1 MLAGAAAPGTPISG
15 GEATAF
21 WILATVIV
29 LGAVGVVFSRKAV
42 HSAVLMAVVMLGLAC
57 FYGMNEAPFLMIVQI
72 VVYTG
77 AVLMLFLFVLMLVG
91 VSSADSLVETLRG
104 QRVMTAV
111 VALCFLGALATGL
124 TRITAADPLGLGA
137 GAAAAGGT
145 VPWIA
150 AEVIYRYII
159 AFEATGALLIT
170 AVLGALVFAHVN
182 RIKKRRTQRTLQRE
196 RIRGDHPT
204 PMPGPGTYARHNAID
219 MPALLPD
226 GSVSALSLNAV
237 LTARDPSMQSGVPKD
252 FQLGSIPEAGG
263 ASDSAASQEADPL
276 GVADSADSADSAGS
290 GESEESGE
298 SGGDPDT
305 PAGGGANGQ
314 EAERTWTR

>member
-1 MLAGAAAPGTPISG
+1 MLAGASAAPGTPIGG

-21 WILATVIV
+21 WILGTVIV
-29 LGAVGVVFSRKAV
+29 LAAVGVVFSRKPV

-57 FYGMNEAPFLMIVQI
+57 FYGINQAPFLMIVQI

-124 TRITAADPLGLGA
+124 TRITAVTPVGLDA
-137 GAAAAGGT
+137 AVAAAGGS
-145 VPWIA
+145 VPWIG

-170 AVLGALVFAHVN
+170 AVLGALVLAHVN

-226 GSVSALSLNAV
+226 GSVSELSLNSV

-252 FQLGSIPEAGG
+252 FQLGSIPEAGS
-263 ASDSAASQEADPL
+263 ASDSAASKEADPL
-276 GVADSADSADSAGS
+276 GAGEPGEPGEPGADTEEAAGD
-290 GESEESGE
+290 
-298 SGGDPDT
+298 GD
-305 PAGGGANGQ
+305 ANGQ
-314 EAERTWTR
+314 EAQSTWTR